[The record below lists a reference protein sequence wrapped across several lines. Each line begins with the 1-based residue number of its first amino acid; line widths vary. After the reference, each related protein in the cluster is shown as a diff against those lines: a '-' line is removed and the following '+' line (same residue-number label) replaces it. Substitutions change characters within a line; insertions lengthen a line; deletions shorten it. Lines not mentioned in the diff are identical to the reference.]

1 MGRPLTLTKKADYFS
16 VYQRGKVWRGDLIVV
31 RTLPTGLG
39 STRYGLSVSKKV
51 GNAVI
56 RNRLKRLLR
65 EIMRLQ
71 VIKPGWDI
79 VFIAQP
85 EAAGADYH
93 ELKNSVARL
102 LRQAQ
107 LLMNDDKT
115 DNPRFD

>member
-1 MGRPLTLTKKADYFS
+1 M
-16 VYQRGKVWRGDLIVV
+16 V

-93 ELKNSVARL
+93 ELKSLVARL
-102 LRQAQ
+102 LGRAQ

-115 DNPRFD
+115 VNPRFD

>member
-1 MGRPLTLTKKADYFS
+1 M
-16 VYQRGKVWRGDLIVV
+16 V

-39 STRYGLSVSKKV
+39 SPRYGLSVSKKV
-51 GNAVI
+51 GNAVM
-56 RNRLKRLLR
+56 RNRVKRLLR

-93 ELKNSVARL
+93 ELKSSVARL
-102 LRQAQ
+102 LGQAQ
-107 LLMNDDKT
+107 LLMDDDKT
-115 DNPRFD
+115 VNPRFD

>member
-1 MGRPLTLTKKADYFS
+1 MRQPLTLTKKADYFS

-93 ELKNSVARL
+93 ELKNLVARL
-102 LRQAQ
+102 LGQAQ

-115 DNPRFD
+115 VNPRFD

>member
-1 MGRPLTLTKKADYFS
+1 M
-16 VYQRGKVWRGDLIVV
+16 V

-79 VFIAQP
+79 VFIVQP
-85 EAAGADYH
+85 GAAGAGYH
-93 ELKNSVARL
+93 ELKSSVARL
-102 LRQAQ
+102 LGQAQ
-107 LLMNDDKT
+107 LLIDDDKT
-115 DNPRFD
+115 GNPRFD

>member
-16 VYQRGKVWRGDLIVV
+16 VYQRGKIWKGNLIVV

-79 VFIAQP
+79 VFIVRP
-85 EAAGADYH
+85 EAADADYH

-102 LRQAQ
+102 LGQAQ
-107 LLMNDDKT
+107 LLMDDDKT
-115 DNPRFD
+115 VNPRFD

>member
-1 MGRPLTLTKKADYFS
+1 MRRPLALTKKTDYFS
-16 VYQRGKVWRGDLIVV
+16 VYQKGRVWKGDIIVV
-31 RTLPTGLG
+31 RTLPTGLD

-79 VFIAQP
+79 VFIVQP
-85 EAAGADYH
+85 GAAGAGYH

-102 LRQAQ
+102 LGQAQ
-107 LLMNDDKT
+107 LLIDDDKT
-115 DNPRFD
+115 GNPRFD

>member
-1 MGRPLTLTKKADYFS
+1 M
-16 VYQRGKVWRGDLIVV
+16 V

-93 ELKNSVARL
+93 ELKSSVARL
-102 LRQAQ
+102 LGRAQ

-115 DNPRFD
+115 VNPRFD

>member
-1 MGRPLTLTKKADYFS
+1 M
-16 VYQRGKVWRGDLIVV
+16 V

-93 ELKNSVARL
+93 ELKNLVARL
-102 LRQAQ
+102 LGQAQ

-115 DNPRFD
+115 VNPRFD

>member
-1 MGRPLTLTKKADYFS
+1 M
-16 VYQRGKVWRGDLIVV
+16 V

-93 ELKNSVARL
+93 ELKNLVARL
-102 LRQAQ
+102 LGQAQ
-107 LLMNDDKT
+107 LLMDDDKT
-115 DNPRFD
+115 VNPRFD

>member
-16 VYQRGKVWRGDLIVV
+16 VYQRGKVWKGDLIVV

-71 VIKPGWDI
+71 VIKSGWDI
-79 VFIAQP
+79 VFIVQP
-85 EAAGADYH
+85 EAAGVDYR
-93 ELKNSVARL
+93 ELKNSVVGL

-107 LLMNDDKT
+107 LLTDDDKT
-115 DNPRFD
+115 VNPRFD

>member
-1 MGRPLTLTKKADYFS
+1 
-16 VYQRGKVWRGDLIVV
+16 VV

-93 ELKNSVARL
+93 ELKNLVARL
-102 LRQAQ
+102 LGQAQ

-115 DNPRFD
+115 VNPRFD